1 MPPKPSTTLT
11 EAELRL
17 MKLLWERGGE
27 STVSDLVAALPVGAE
42 LAYTSVLTTVKILE
56 AKGYVRHRKSGRAFL
71 YTPVV
76 ARQDA
81 AASAVRQIVQRFFNN
96 SREQLLVSL
105 LGDGAVSAD
114 ELERLKR
121 RVIETEAEAE

>member
-1 MPPKPSTTLT
+1 MPPKPSPTLT

-17 MKLLWERGGE
+17 MKLLWERGSE
-27 STVSDLVAALPVGAE
+27 STVSDLVTALPPGSE
-42 LAYTSVLTTVKILE
+42 LAYTSVLTTIKILE
-56 AKGYVRHRKSGRAFL
+56 AKGYVKHRKAGRAFV

-105 LGDGAVSAD
+105 LGDTDLSTA

-121 RVIETEAEAE
+121 RIAEAE

>member
-17 MKLLWERGGE
+17 MKLLWERDE
-27 STVSDLVAALPVGAE
+27 STVADLVAALPAGGE
-42 LAYTSVLTTVKILE
+42 LAYTSVLTTIKILE
-56 AKGYVRHRKSGRAFL
+56 TKGYVKHRKAGRAFV
-71 YTPVV
+71 YRPVV

-105 LGDGAVSAD
+105 LGD
-114 ELERLKR
+114 ENLTEEKWERLKQR
-121 RVIETEAEAE
+121 IAEAE

>member
-17 MKLLWERGGE
+17 MKLLWARGE
-27 STVSDLVAALPVGAE
+27 SAVADLVTALPEGLE
-42 LAYTSVLTTVKILE
+42 LAYTSVLTTIKILE
-56 AKGYVRHRKSGRAFL
+56 AKGYVRHRKVGRAFL

-76 ARQDA
+76 EHGDA

-105 LGDGAVSAD
+105 LGDAALDAD

-121 RVIETEAEAE
+121 RIAEAE